1 MGRGGSLG
9 AQDGNSSPPGNDVL
23 WRSQHLEAPGFGQTS
38 TWAGGRFPA
47 VAEALATLGHGCSR
61 QRTFCSSFCLSF
73 FLKSVILKLRWE
85 GQGDLTPT
93 GAHTSHRRSL
103 LLPRRVRGAA
113 LPPCAVLPCL
123 ALSCSSRLGPSPRTE
138 KGLATC
144 PRSASHS
151 ASAGTCTQ
159 TQAVRSRPRAFP
171 KSGFLLCPDS

>member
-1 MGRGGSLG
+1 MG

-61 QRTFCSSFCLSF
+61 QGTFCSSFCLSF
-73 FLKSVILKLRWE
+73 FLKSVVILKLRWE

-113 LPPCAVLPCL
+113 LPPCAVLRCL
-123 ALSCSSRLGPSPRTE
+123 ALSCPSRLGPSPRTE

-151 ASAGTCTQ
+151 ASARTCTQ